1 MVGKFLPTMYLAAIF
16 SAVGTGLAGCLS
28 APDLSA
34 LSKDPAPI
42 CLRVTSIYGS
52 AEASR
57 YHGCDANMVQMPSPA
72 PAVKP

>member
-1 MVGKFLPTMYLAAIF
+1 MRVFIATALSLVL
-16 SAVGTGLAGCLS
+16 SGCLT

-34 LSKDPAPI
+34 LSADPAPI